1 VTRGSRA
8 LDGIADQ
15 DGDLAQRL
23 TRLTGLRLVVWT
35 LLLGFV
41 TLVYLRGQ
49 TGGFSSL
56 VAFLTVS
63 GSYALSG
70 VYAFVLRQRRRLR
83 RVAYAQIISD
93 QLAWTALVYV
103 TGGATSGGVS
113 LYGLTCLTG
122 AILLGYRGAV
132 TALLVALVS
141 YVGLTAALL
150 WEVIPKPS
158 DQPPDAY
165 TIGWSEAAY
174 PMLANSVG
182 LGLVAALAGYLA
194 ERLRTTGGD
203 LEAAKRRA
211 LAAEQLAVLGRLA
224 AGLAHEIRNPLGS
237 ISGSVELLRTSP
249 ALSEEDRLLCD
260 IVQRETARLNELI
273 GDMLELSKP
282 RPPSKSPVDV
292 ASLAKDVVILASK
305 SGRGTDVGLTFEGL
319 PEASIEADAGQLRQ
333 VLWNLVRNAVQASS
347 AGETVVVR
355 VVELAD
361 GDLAIE
367 VADKG
372 PGVASDQIERLFDA
386 FYTTRTHGT
395 GIGLAVVKRIVESHG
410 FSLEVE
416 SEVGSGATF
425 RVRVPKSSVRAVQ
438 RPPPA
443 DAEAADPPPATTPVG
458 A

>member
-1 VTRGSRA
+1 MNRGKRGTGGVA
-8 LDGIADQ
+8 EDD
-15 DGDLAQRL
+15 DLAQRL

-35 LLLGFV
+35 VLLGFV

-63 GSYALSG
+63 SSYALSAI
-70 VYAFVLRQRRRLR
+70 YAFVLRQRRRLR
-83 RVAYAQIISD
+83 RVAYAQIVSD

-103 TGGATSGGVS
+103 TGAATSGGVS

-122 AILLGYRGAV
+122 AILLGYRGGV
-132 TALLVALVS
+132 TALVSALVS
-141 YVGLTAALL
+141 YIGLTAALIHRL
-150 WEVIPKPS
+150 IPVPS
-158 DQPPDAY
+158 DQPSDAY
-165 TIGWSEAAY
+165 ALGWGEAAY
-174 PMLANSVG
+174 PLVANSVG
-182 LGLVAALAGYLA
+182 LGLVAALASYLA
-194 ERLRTTGGD
+194 ERLRVAGGD

-211 LAAEQLAVLGRLA
+211 VEAEQLAVLGRLA

-282 RPPSKSPVDV
+282 RPPSKSAVEV
-292 ASLAKDVVILASK
+292 ASLARDVVTLASK
-305 SGRGTDVGLTFEGL
+305 SGRGADVALVYEGV
-319 PEASIEADAGQLRQ
+319 EAASIDADAGQLRQ

-347 AGETVVVR
+347 AGERVIVR
-355 VVELAD
+355 VVPFD
-361 GDLAIE
+361 GGLSIE

-372 PGVASDQIERLFDA
+372 PGVSGDQLERLFDA

-395 GIGLAVVKRIVESHG
+395 GIGLAVVKRIVEAHG
-410 FSLEVE
+410 FTLDVE
-416 SEVGSGATF
+416 TEVGHGATF
-425 RVRVPKSSVRAVQ
+425 RVIVPRSSVLSV
-438 RPPPA
+438 RPPAPA
-443 DAEAADPPPATTPVG
+443 VEEAPDPPPATTPVG